1 MTAIEFQ
8 ACGTMSVNAG
18 IDMDAAACHVV
29 SPVCCLERAVEKR
42 DCDDEAGNAKD
53 VCVAKAKAVEA
64 KALAEEGINIQMI
77 STSEIKIAVVIDE
90 KYMELAVRALQKV
103 FEVLDGFYT
112 FLMGTPGTQAINQFL
127 YPKMPY
133 DTDKDLIP
141 VSYVTRV
148 PNVMVV
154 PPSLGVKTMD
164 ELIKLARSKPGKLT
178 YGSPGNGSTGQLSTE
193 LFKTRAKVFVTH
205 IPYRGSAP
213 MLQDLLGGQ
222 IDMSID
228 NLPSALPH
236 IKSGRL
242 IALGVT
248 SAAPNA
254 QLPDVK
260 PIGVSL
266 PGYEAESWFVL
277 VAPRGTP
284 EAIVTR
290 LSAEVDRILK
300 KPDVIERFR
309 GLGAEPVGGTPADLA
324 RHIASET
331 TKWREVVKTSGAM
344 ALIPLARQHSPWPI
358 TKWLTCMSM
367 TPRASMKSKPCSKP
381 LQVWKKSN
389 TLTKFGN
396 QVSPTNA
403 AAT

>member
-1 MTAIEFQ
+1 MRRYRSISQHA
-8 ACGTMSVNAG
+8 AVRRRAL
-18 IDMDAAACHVV
+18 AAAATLGVLSAVAAPQALAQSDWPSKPVRIVV
-29 SPVCCLERAVEKR
+29 PFAAGGTTDIVARVIAEQLSPVLKQTVIIENRAG
-42 DCDDEAGNAKD
+42 AGGNVGAD
-53 VCVAKAKAVEA
+53 AVAKSAP
-64 KALAEEGINIQMI
+64 
-77 STSEIKIAVVIDE
+77 
-90 KYMELAVRALQKV
+90 
-103 FEVLDGFYT
+103 DGYT

-133 DTDKDLIP
+133 DTEKDLIP

-260 PIGVSL
+260 PIGASL

-284 EAIVTR
+284 DAIVQR
-290 LSAEVDRILK
+290 VSVEVDRILK
-300 KPDVIERFR
+300 KPEVIERFR

-324 RHIASET
+324 KHIAAET
-331 TKWREVVKTSGAM
+331 RKWKEVVRISGA
-344 ALIPLARQHSPWPI
+344 
-358 TKWLTCMSM
+358 K
-367 TPRASMKSKPCSKP
+367 
-381 LQVWKKSN
+381 VD
-389 TLTKFGN
+389 
-396 QVSPTNA
+396 
-403 AAT
+403 